1 MSAINRDRAPLIM
14 SALGSLVQ
22 RQSCTHP
29 IWRSPVTHPKHID
42 SLHRSQEYL
51 PDNAVVGG
59 REQALAKYTISLQ
72 ENVWVCSVRQALGA
86 DLSFAFVILVPA
98 CLDLS

>member
-1 MSAINRDRAPLIM
+1 M
-14 SALGSLVQ
+14 
-22 RQSCTHP
+22 
-29 IWRSPVTHPKHID
+29 HID

-51 PDNAVVGG
+51 PDNAVV
-59 REQALAKYTISLQ
+59 REKQALAKYTISLQ

-86 DLSFAFVILVPA
+86 DLSFALVILVPA